1 MMPEEPLAGTYRPYT
16 PDTWPEPRSAIIFP
30 DALMAAQLKRRKFNV
45 KEFYR
50 MVPACILGEDTLEEL
65 IDGDVMVRAF
75 KTRRHSN
82 ALSNLFQ
89 EILSISPTLYPSIQ
103 CPIRLDDYNEPVADI
118 ALLANDSDKEE
129 HPGPK
134 DVLLAIEIADTTDEV
149 EYDRNI
155 KRPLYARYG
164 IPELWILVVQTEEI
178 EVHRQPTP
186 EGYADV
192 QVYRR
197 GDTLTIQELPGVQLT
212 VDDLLA

>member
-1 MMPEEPLAGTYRPYT
+1 MMPEEPLADTYRPYT

-30 DALMAAQLKRRKFNV
+30 DALMAAQLKRRKFTV
-45 KEFYR
+45 TEFYR

-75 KTRRHSN
+75 KTRRHLN
-82 ALSNLFQ
+82 ALSKLLQ
-89 EILSISPTLYPSIQ
+89 EILSISPTLLPSIQ

-118 ALLANDSDKEE
+118 ALLANDTNKEE

-134 DVLLAIEIADTTDEV
+134 DVLLAIEIADTPDEV

-155 KRPLYARYG
+155 KRPLYSRYG
-164 IPELWILVVQTEEI
+164 IPELWIFVLADDEI

-192 QVYRR
+192 QRYRR
-197 GDTLTIQELPGVQLT
+197 GYPLTIQALPGIRLT
-212 VDDLLA
+212 VDEMLQ

>member
-1 MMPEEPLAGTYRPYT
+1 MADSYRPYT
-16 PDTWPEPRSAIIFP
+16 PDTWPDPRSGIVFF
-30 DALMAAQLKRRKFNV
+30 DELLAAQLKRRKFNV

-82 ALSNLFQ
+82 ALSKLFR
-89 EILSISPTLYPSIQ
+89 EMLNIGPTLYPSIQ

-118 ALLANDSDKEE
+118 ALLANDSDREE

-134 DVLLAIEIADTTDEV
+134 DVLLAIEIADILDEA

-155 KRPLYARYG
+155 KLPLYARYG
-164 IPELWILVVQTEEI
+164 IRELWLFKLQSAIV
-178 EVHRQPTP
+178 EVHRNPAGD
-186 EGYADV
+186 GYREAA
-192 QVYRR
+192 QFGH
-197 GDTLTIQELPGVQLT
+197 GDTLTIQTLPGVRLL
-212 VDDLLA
+212 VDDLLQ

>member
-1 MMPEEPLAGTYRPYT
+1 MMMEEPLASTYRPYT
-16 PDTWPEPRSAIIFP
+16 PDTWPEPRSAIVFP
-30 DALMAAQLKRRKFNV
+30 DELKTAQLKRRKFNV

-82 ALSNLFQ
+82 ALSELFR
-89 EILSISPTLYPSIQ
+89 EILSITPTLYSSIQ

-118 ALLANDSDKEE
+118 AILANDSDREK

-134 DVLLAIEIADTTDEV
+134 DVLLAIEIADLLDEA

-155 KRPLYARYG
+155 KLPLYARYG
-164 IPELWILVVQTEEI
+164 IRELWLFKLQSGVV
-178 EVHRQPTP
+178 EVHRNPT
-186 EGYADV
+186 
-192 QVYRR
+192 
-197 GDTLTIQELPGVQLT
+197 GDSFT
-212 VDDLLA
+212 